1 MTNETE
7 FILSH
12 WKDGVPDDRI
22 AHLIKDAT
30 QALVRALQTKLKEHD
45 VPFSQWSILRTLW
58 AKDGLSQ
65 RELSALAGVMESTTA
80 NVLRQMELKG
90 YVSRRHLGE
99 NKRKRYVFLTNEG
112 KKLESRLVPLAEE
125 VNKIARE
132 NITQKE
138 IDSLRNSLLTMIEN
152 LGSKE
157 KIPVKSQNNTTKE
170 R

>member
-22 AHLIKDAT
+22 AHLVKDAAR
-30 QALVRALQTKLKEHD
+30 ALVRALQSKLKEHD

-80 NVLRQMELKG
+80 NVVRQMEIKG
-90 YVSRRHLGE
+90 YISRRHLGK
-99 NKRKRYVFLTNEG
+99 NKRKRYVFLTHKGE
-112 KKLESRLVPLAEE
+112 KLESELVPLAEE
-125 VNKIARE
+125 INKIARE
-132 NITQKE
+132 NINQKE
-138 IDSLRNSLLTMIEN
+138 IDSVRNTLLTMIEN
-152 LGSKE
+152 LGSEE
-157 KIPVKSQNNTTKE
+157 KIPIKSPNN
-170 R
+170 